1 MYALQFS
8 TFGEPAEVMELVT
21 LPDPAPPKAHE
32 VLIGM
37 EYAPLNPV
45 DLLRARGWYGVLPAL
60 PAGAGSEGV
69 GRVLEVGE
77 GVHHLNVGDR
87 VLAPHPSPAFRERL
101 VVPAIDLFALPLHA
115 DPQQLAMASI
125 NPSTAALLLSEF
137 VSLSSGEWIIQ
148 NAGNSGVGRAVI
160 AVARERGLR
169 TVSLVRRPE
178 LIEDLRA
185 AGSNVVLLDGAGV
198 AARVAEATGHA
209 NIALGLEGVGGEA
222 ALSVAGSVA
231 PGGTVVVYSSITG
244 QPTFVSPV
252 DTVFRDLT
260 VRGLWID
267 HPAVHHSPQFQEAI
281 KTGVRLIAERKL
293 QAPVAGA
300 YALSEYKQALAHGQR
315 GGKVLFKIA

>member
-1 MYALQFS
+1 
-8 TFGEPAEVMELVT
+8 
-21 LPDPAPPKAHE
+21 
-32 VLIGM
+32 
-37 EYAPLNPV
+37 
-45 DLLRARGWYGVLPAL
+45 
-60 PAGAGSEGV
+60 
-69 GRVLEVGE
+69 
-77 GVHHLNVGDR
+77 
-87 VLAPHPSPAFRERL
+87 
-101 VVPAIDLFALPLHA
+101 
-115 DPQQLAMASI
+115 
-125 NPSTAALLLSEF
+125 
-137 VSLSSGEWIIQ
+137 
-148 NAGNSGVGRAVI
+148 
-160 AVARERGLR
+160 
-169 TVSLVRRPE
+169 VRRPE

-293 QAPVAGA
+293 QVPVAGA